1 MSGNRYELPQK
12 LQNLTPY
19 DPLTGHY
26 RIRLD
31 ANESFLSPPPELM
44 EELMAAV
51 MAVDFNRYPDPYAV
65 ELCEKCAAFFG
76 VDPSMVVAGNGSD
89 ELIGLIVS
97 WFTEPGD
104 TMAVV
109 RPDFSMY
116 SFYAQP
122 CGLRLLA
129 VDKDPDTLALD
140 ADALIAR
147 AREAD
152 ARLLIFSNPCNPTS
166 LAATRADVLKIVD
179 GLTGCLVVVDE
190 AYMDFAEGSILRLAG
205 ERDNLIVLKTCSKAF
220 GMAAIRL
227 GFAVA
232 NPVLIGAVKA
242 AKSPYNV
249 NSMTQAAG
257 CVLFS
262 HPDYLAGC
270 ADEIKASRVAL
281 CRELSALAGEKAEIL
296 DMRPT
301 CANFVF
307 LRLTDA
313 KGVYEALLARGIAVR
328 LMGDR
333 LRVSAGAPIENRALL
348 STLREILR

>member
-19 DPLTGHY
+19 DPLTGSY

-51 MAVDFNRYPDPYAV
+51 MRVDFNRYPDPYAV

-129 VDKDPDTLALD
+129 FDKDPDTLALD
-140 ADALIAR
+140 ADALITR
-147 AREAD
+147 AREAG
-152 ARLLIFSNPCNPTS
+152 AKLLIFSNPCNPTS

-179 GLTGCLVVVDE
+179 GLPGCLVVVDE
-190 AYMDFAEGSILRLAG
+190 AYMDFAEGSILRTAG
-205 ERDNLIVLKTCSKAF
+205 EHDNLIVLKTCSKAF

-232 NPVLIGAVKA
+232 NPVLTGAIKA

-262 HPDYLAGC
+262 HPDYLTGC
-270 ADEIKASRVAL
+270 ADEIKRSRD
-281 CRELSALAGEKAEIL
+281 ALAGEKADLL
-296 DMRPT
+296 DVRPT

-313 KGVYEALLARGIAVR
+313 KGVYEALLARGVAVR

-333 LRVSAGAPIENRALL
+333 LRISAGAPIENRALL